1 MMSTILCFFCYPA
14 ASSGRRWSGSW
25 RGWRWRSESG
35 GVEAEG
41 RQRVE
46 KVEKAGGE
54 LFFSRMAKLPG

>member
-1 MMSTILCFFCYPA
+1 
-14 ASSGRRWSGSW
+14 
-25 RGWRWRSESG
+25 
-35 GVEAEG
+35 VEAEG